1 MTTRVSGLLPSCPLA
16 AAVRSLQLSVRCCPV
31 RRNGAVVINNK
42 LARRVV
48 RWKLLPS
55 LWLQGLSFREGLC
68 VPHTRP
74 VVGTPA
80 SCTRSKVASSR

>member
-42 LARRVV
+42 LQGASAGSCLPLCGCRACRFVRPLHAHAR
-48 RWKLLPS
+48 
-55 LWLQGLSFREGLC
+55 QQ
-68 VPHTRP
+68 
-74 VVGTPA
+74 
-80 SCTRSKVASSR
+80 